1 MTVVVASGH
10 NAENIM
16 TQSTPVTPR
25 SKGFNKLQMLVILL
39 TPLLVMAS
47 STLLYV
53 SGWLTPDERVNK
65 GILLTPVLE
74 LSDLGLDQQTVNP
87 GRQWLMVQTS
97 ANCGA
102 DCEQQ
107 VYIQRQ
113 THVALGKNEPRMKRI
128 LLSGSAGLD
137 DLVQQYP
144 GLEVHSLEAVSSQ
157 FRQQVPG
164 QFSQQNYVFIVDP
177 LGNIPLY
184 FTPQNSFNDQL
195 DDLKKLLKL
204 STIG

>member
-1 MTVVVASGH
+1 
-10 NAENIM
+10 M
-16 TQSTPVTPR
+16 TQPSQAVARPNR
-25 SKGFNKLQMLVILL
+25 FNKLQMLVILL

-65 GILLTPVLE
+65 GVLLTPVLQ
-74 LSDLGLDQQTVNP
+74 LGDLGLDQDVVNP
-87 GRQWLMVQTS
+87 ERQWLMVQTS
-97 ANCGA
+97 TTCRA

-107 VYIQRQ
+107 VYLQRQ
-113 THVALGKNEPRMKRI
+113 THVALGKNEPRMKR
-128 LLSGSAGLD
+128 LLLTQSTGLTA
-137 DLVQQYP
+137 LATEYP
-144 GLEVHSLEAVSSQ
+144 GLEVQTLTAISDT
-157 FRQQVPG
+157 FRAQVPV
-164 QFSQQNYVFIVDP
+164 QFGQQNYVFIVDP

-184 FTPQNSFNDQL
+184 FTPENSFRDQL

>member
-1 MTVVVASGH
+1 
-10 NAENIM
+10 M
-16 TQSTPVTPR
+16 TQSSQTAQR
-25 SKGFNKLQMLVILL
+25 SNRFNKVQMLVILL
-39 TPLLVMAS
+39 TPLLVMGA

-65 GILLTPVLE
+65 GILLTPVLQ
-74 LSDLGLDQQTVNP
+74 LDDLGLELEAVNP
-87 GRQWLMVQTS
+87 DRQWMMVQTS
-97 ANCGA
+97 ATCDA

-107 VYIQRQ
+107 VYLQRQ
-113 THVALGKNEPRMKRI
+113 THVALGKNEPRMKRV
-128 LLSGSAGLD
+128 LLSGSDGLD
-137 DLVQQYP
+137 SLVQQYP
-144 GLEVHSLEAVSSQ
+144 GLEVHALEAVSST
-157 FRQQVPG
+157 FREQVPG

>member
-1 MTVVVASGH
+1 
-10 NAENIM
+10 M
-16 TQSTPVTPR
+16 TQSTQMAPR
-25 SKGFNKLQMLVILL
+25 SNGFNKVQMLVILL

-65 GILLTPVLE
+65 GILLTPVLQ
-74 LSDLGLDQQTVNP
+74 LNDLGLDLETVNP
-87 GRQWLMVQTS
+87 DRQWMMVQTS
-97 ANCGA
+97 ANCSA

-107 VYIQRQ
+107 VYLQRQ
-113 THVALGKNEPRMKRI
+113 THVALGKNEPRMKRL
-128 LLSGSAGLD
+128 LLSRSTGLTG
-137 DLVQQYP
+137 LTEQYP
-144 GLEVHSLEAVSSQ
+144 GLEVLPLTSVSDT
-157 FRQQVPG
+157 FREQVPA
-164 QFSQQNYVFIVDP
+164 QFSEQNYVFIVDP

-184 FTPQNSFNDQL
+184 FTPENTFNDQL

>member
-1 MTVVVASGH
+1 
-10 NAENIM
+10 M
-16 TQSTPVTPR
+16 TQTTQIPGR

-47 STLLYV
+47 STLLYF

-65 GILLTPVLE
+65 GILLTPVLQ
-74 LSDLGLDQQTVNP
+74 LDDLGLDLETVNP
-87 GRQWLMVQTS
+87 GRLWLMVQTS
-97 ANCGA
+97 ANCST

-107 VYIQRQ
+107 VYLQRQ
-113 THVALGKNEPRMKRI
+113 THVALGKNEPRMKRL
-128 LLSGSAGLD
+128 LLSNSRGLAP
-137 DLVQQYP
+137 LTEQYP
-144 GLEVHSLEAVSSQ
+144 GLEVYPLTTVSDT
-157 FRQQVPG
+157 FREQVPG
-164 QFSQQNYVFIVDP
+164 QFSQQNFVFIVDP

-184 FTPQNSFNDQL
+184 FTPANTFNDQL